1 MTFLDRYILRQFFV
15 NFFLLFTLLFVFTC
29 MIDLFLSIDRF
40 VEAVDALV
48 PAEGLSGAAHAQQT
62 AWMII
67 DFYTPRA
74 FQFYSYLL
82 GIITIGAVGFT
93 LVQLHRHR
101 EMTAVLAAGVSLH
114 RVAMPLIV
122 AIVLLNVLQ
131 LINRE
136 VFLPRLAPM
145 LLRDHGEIGRPE
157 VEGFK
162 VNMASD
168 GPGRVIYSDWYS
180 PASEQLDRPFIW
192 EYDDSDELSRLITAT
207 SAHWV
212 GDGWALQDGTSTRLG
227 RKDDTT
233 APLPEPIEKIASQLD
248 PTGLLMRRHLEF
260 RQMLNLK
267 QLSELIGREST
278 RGVDDLE
285 RMRFGRFSQVLINLL
300 TLLIPLPFF
309 LLREPRNLL
318 VQSVS
323 CSAVGLTAQIGGA
336 VGVTMG
342 LPLIPP
348 AASVFCIPLLILL
361 PLAVWRMMKV
371 ET

>member
-1 MTFLDRYILRQFFV
+1 MTFLDRYILRQFFA
-15 NFFLLFTLLFVFTC
+15 NFLLLFTLLFVFTC
-29 MIDLFLSIDRF
+29 MIDLFLNIDRF

-48 PAEGLSGAAHAQQT
+48 PAEGISGLARVQET

-67 DFYTPRA
+67 DFYAPRA
-74 FQFYSYLL
+74 FQFYSFLL

-114 RVAMPLIV
+114 RVAMPLIITV
-122 AIVLLNVLQ
+122 IGLNVLQ

-136 VFLPRLAPM
+136 VFLPRLAPV
-145 LLRDHGEIGRPE
+145 LLRSHGEIGRPE

-168 GPGRVIYSDWYS
+168 GPLRVIYSNWYS
-180 PASEQLDRPFIW
+180 PAKEQLDQPFIW
-192 EYDDSDELSRLITAT
+192 EYDDSDELTRLITAT

-212 GDGWALQDGTSTRLG
+212 GDGWALENGKATRLSSG
-227 RKDDTT
+227 DDTT
-233 APLPEPIEKIASQLD
+233 APLPEPIARIDSQLD

-267 QLSELIGREST
+267 QLGELMKREGT
-278 RGVDDLE
+278 RGMDELD
-285 RMRFGRFSQVLINLL
+285 RMRYGRFSQVLINIL
-300 TLLIPLPFF
+300 TLLITLPFF

-336 VGVTMG
+336 VGVTVG
-342 LPLIPP
+342 IPLIPP

-361 PLAVWRMMKV
+361 PLAVWRMMRV
-371 ET
+371 QT

>member
-29 MIDLFLSIDRF
+29 MIDLFLNIDRF
-40 VEAVDALV
+40 VEAVEALV
-48 PAEGLSGAAHAQQT
+48 PADGISGLARVQET
-62 AWMII
+62 AWMIF
-67 DFYTPRA
+67 DFYAPRA
-74 FQFYSYLL
+74 FQFYSFLL

-114 RVAMPLIV
+114 RVAMPLIIT
-122 AIVLLNVLQ
+122 AIGLNVLQ

-136 VFLPRLAPM
+136 VFLPRMAPL

-157 VEGFK
+157 VEGFR

-168 GPGRVIYSDWYS
+168 GPARVIYAAWYS
-180 PASEQLDRPFIW
+180 PATEKLDQPFIW
-192 EYDDSDELSRLITAT
+192 EYGDTDELSRLITAT

-212 GDGWALQDGTSTRLG
+212 GDGWALEDGKATWLSSENEA
-227 RKDDTT
+227 T
-233 APLPEPIEKIASQLD
+233 APLPEPIDKIDSQLD

-260 RQMLNLK
+260 RQMLNLT
-267 QLSELIGREST
+267 QLGELMQREST
-278 RGVDDLE
+278 RGVDELE
-285 RMRFGRFSQVLINLL
+285 RMRYGRFSQVLINIL
-300 TLLIPLPFF
+300 TLLITLPFF

-318 VQSVS
+318 GQSVN

-336 VGVTMG
+336 VGITMG

-361 PLAVWRMMKV
+361 PLAVWRMMRV